1 MSKNLIFRYA
11 QPEDVDKITELEQAC
26 FPAAE
31 AATHQSIADR
41 VQAYP
46 RHFFLLCDG
55 DRVISFV
62 NGLVTDIPDL
72 TDEMYERADMNKED
86 GAWQMIFG
94 VDTHPDYRKQG
105 LAARVLEKF
114 IDAAQKE
121 GRKGVVLTCKDRLVH
136 YYAKFGFVDEGISES
151 THGDVMWHQMRLT
164 FNRP

>member
-1 MSKNLIFRYA
+1 MSKNLTFRYA
-11 QPEDVDKITELEQAC
+11 QPEDVDKIADLERAC

-31 AATHQSIADR
+31 AATHQSIEDR
-41 VQAYP
+41 VKAYP

-72 TDEMYERADMNKED
+72 TDEMYERADMNQED

-121 GRKGVVLTCKDRLVH
+121 GRKGIVLTCKDKLVH

-151 THGDVMWHQMRLT
+151 THGDVVWHQMRLT
-164 FNRP
+164 FNRL